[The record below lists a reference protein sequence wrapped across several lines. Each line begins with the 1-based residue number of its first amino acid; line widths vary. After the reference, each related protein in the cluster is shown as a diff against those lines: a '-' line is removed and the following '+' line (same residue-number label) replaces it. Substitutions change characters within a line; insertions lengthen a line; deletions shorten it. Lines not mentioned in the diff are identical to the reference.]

1 MAILKFVRAQE
12 GSALAPG
19 TAVAAWACCGALAD
33 RREENRAARVYFWPG
48 NRLLFCCLS
57 MHEMVSLYPTGHLVF
72 VEVVPQAV
80 RRFPTLVLHQ
90 VAPVL
95 LTRGTAFWRVV
106 YVGAA

>member
-1 MAILKFVRAQE
+1 
-12 GSALAPG
+12 
-19 TAVAAWACCGALAD
+19 
-33 RREENRAARVYFWPG
+33 
-48 NRLLFCCLS
+48 

-80 RRFPTLVLHQ
+80 RRFPTLVLHE